1 LKASATTKALEAAAA
16 VAGDGAL
23 RNAEPMTLVRIAIP
37 SDPPTHCIAC
47 ATPDAAPVAV
57 GSTRARIVAS
67 SGKTLEPI
75 TQAGEQAPE
84 GRTCRI
90 GSSGSRWT
98 ASGRERPAARFPAP
112 LSRRSADVAEV
123 RRRGRPW

>member
-1 LKASATTKALEAAAA
+1 MMKASATAKAQEAA
-16 VAGDGAL
+16 VAGAGAGAL

-37 SDPPTHCIAC
+37 GAPPTHCIAR

-57 GSTRARIVAS
+57 GSTLARVVAS

-84 GRTCRI
+84 GADLSDRLLRLAMD
-90 GSSGSRWT
+90 GLRAG
-98 ASGRERPAARFPAP
+98 ASG
-112 LSRRSADVAEV
+112 
-123 RRRGRPW
+123 G

>member
-57 GSTRARIVAS
+57 GSTLARVVAS

-84 GRTCRI
+84 GADLSDRLLRLAMD
-90 GSSGSRWT
+90 GRRSG
-98 ASGRERPAARFPAP
+98 ASG
-112 LSRRSADVAEV
+112 
-123 RRRGRPW
+123 G